1 MRQQPGADVGN
12 SDLRGECGCGTAVV
26 TSQQNRFRAGECSQF
41 GDGAS
46 GCPLTTCGTAC
57 VDTKNDPANC
67 GACGTKCPDTQV
79 CSMGACG
86 LTCGARR
93 NAGRQAKACRRLSCR
108 RESGA
113 LSNAARAAYLTC
125 HLLLMATLDEP
136 MPWWG
141 WLAALFVV
149 LALTGCAQGITG
161 QAGAPPGDVVT
172 PRTKRRQKARQIR
185 GTRCSA
191 RLGLW
196 AQVNVV
202 FVPAKRSMVVDTA
215 GRITVN

>member
-1 MRQQPGADVGN
+1 VTTITRATALQAQDVDRRPKAHN
-12 SDLRGECGCGTAVV
+12 LICRRYHPALRHRR
-26 TSQQNRFRAGECSQF
+26 S
-41 GDGAS
+41 
-46 GCPLTTCGTAC
+46 
-57 VDTKNDPANC
+57 
-67 GACGTKCPDTQV
+67 
-79 CSMGACG
+79 G

-202 FVPAKRSMVVDTA
+202 LAPTKRSMVVDTELGYA
-215 GRITVN
+215 VWKRKGFLAEFTCTMNAAALFIDGKLDRLLANHYR